1 MVVTFLL
8 LIGSITA
15 VNSLHIPGFVNGKP
29 LRYHLDG
36 IRLPGNADVDKCANE
51 TFRETWFS
59 QVVDHFDSSN
69 KDMWNQRVQ
78 VNFKFFNTSIT
89 DRPLIFLMIG
99 GEGPAEQKWV
109 CREDYTYMKLAQNN
123 SALVIQLEHRFFGK
137 SYPKVINSTMGD
149 MSTATLSLLTS
160 QQALEDLAYFIK
172 NYKFNGSVTFTNPR
186 WIVFGGSYPGSLC
199 AWFRADPRYSSLTL
213 GGICSSAP
221 LLPKVDFYE
230 YAEVMEFAFKNW
242 SAIQKTNCDQLLTQG
257 FAQLRQN
264 TYTDSGRTML
274 NSMFNITPPLNT
286 SMDNYDFYAT
296 NFLANVFNVF
306 QGIDQYTFDARDNIT
321 EGGYNIDNLCK
332 KMIASSDPV
341 TGIKNI
347 VFWDPTNPNPG
358 PQNLDNNYYGD
369 VSLFNQSYYDYSNA
383 DAADIAAGRG
393 WMWLCCGMALGWL
406 QSTDNS
412 NGMFNRA
419 INLNYYLQ
427 MCTDFFGPDINT
439 MYITN
444 KVAQVANIFPAPW
457 NYTAT
462 NVVLPNGDYDPWHSL
477 SSYVNDDTRHQVSL
491 LTHGAAHCS
500 DMYPVWPNE
509 PTALNATRQRVI
521 KEVNYYVT
529 LNPNPAVSSSSS
541 VGPVMTSPVSPVSG
555 SPSTGSPATG
565 SSVPT
570 VIPTT
575 SSGNFLL
582 PSLLLLFVTFII
594 C

>member
-1 MVVTFLL
+1 MTSKMVVAFLL
-8 LIGSITA
+8 LVGSITA

-36 IRLPGNADVDKCANE
+36 IRLPGNAATDKC
-51 TFRETWFS
+51 TKETWFS
-59 QVVDHFDSSN
+59 QVVDHFDPSN

-78 VNFKFFNTSIT
+78 VNSKFFNASIT

-99 GEGPAEQKWV
+99 GESPAEQKWV
-109 CREDYTYMKLAQNN
+109 CNEAYTYMKLAKDN

-137 SYPKVINSTMGD
+137 SYPYVKNSTMGD
-149 MSTATLSLLTS
+149 MSTSTLRLLTS
-160 QQALEDLAYFIK
+160 QQALEDLANFIQ
-172 NYKFNGSVTFTNPR
+172 NYKFNGNITFTNPR

-199 AWFRADPRYSSLTL
+199 AWFRADPRYSNLTL

-257 FAQLRQN
+257 FALLRKN
-264 TYTDSGRTML
+264 TYTDSGRAML
-274 NSMFNITPPLNT
+274 NSMFNITPPLNAA
-286 SMDNYDFYAT
+286 MDNYDLYAT
-296 NFLANVFNVF
+296 NFLANIFNVF

-321 EGGYNIDNLCK
+321 EGGYNIDNLCR
-332 KMIASSDPV
+332 KMIASPSDPL

-347 VFWDPTNPNPG
+347 FFWDPKNSSKSG
-358 PQNLDNNYYGD
+358 PQYLDNDYYGD
-369 VSLFNQSYYDYSNA
+369 VAQFNQSYYDYSN
-383 DAADIAAGRG
+383 DTAADNAAGRG

-406 QSTDNS
+406 QTTDNS

-419 INLNYYLQ
+419 INLNFYLQ
-427 MCTDFFGPDINT
+427 MCTDYFGPDINT
-439 MYITN
+439 MSITN
-444 KVAQVANIFPAPW
+444 KVAQIAYTFPAPW

-477 SSYVNDDTRHQVSL
+477 SSYVNNDTRHQVSL

-509 PTALNATRQRVI
+509 PLALNATRQRVI
-521 KEVNYYVT
+521 TEVNYYIT
-529 LNPNPAVSSSSS
+529 LNPANNQASSTA
-541 VGPVMTSPVSPVSG
+541 P
-555 SPSTGSPATG
+555 TG
-565 SSVPT
+565 SST
-570 VIPTT
+570 IGSTTT
-575 SSGNFLL
+575 SSANFLL
-582 PSLLLLFVTFII
+582 PSLLLLFVTFSI

>member
-1 MVVTFLL
+1 MTSKMVVAFLL
-8 LIGSITA
+8 LVGSITA

-36 IRLPGNADVDKCANE
+36 IRLPGNAATDNCAN
-51 TFRETWFS
+51 ETWFS
-59 QVVDHFDSSN
+59 QVVDHFDPSN

-78 VNFKFFNTSIT
+78 VNSKFFNASIT

-99 GEGPAEQKWV
+99 GESPAEQKWV
-109 CREDYTYMKLAQNN
+109 CNEAYTYMKLAKDN

-137 SYPKVINSTMGD
+137 SYPYVKKSTTMGD
-149 MSTATLSLLTS
+149 MSTSTLRLLTS
-160 QQALEDLAYFIK
+160 QQALEDLANFIK
-172 NYKFNGSVTFTNPR
+172 NYKFNGNITFTNPR

-199 AWFRADPRYSSLTL
+199 AWFRADPRYSNLTL

-242 SAIQKTNCDQLLTQG
+242 SAIQKTNCSQLLTQG
-257 FAQLRQN
+257 FALLRKN
-264 TYTDSGRTML
+264 TYTDSGRAML
-274 NSMFNITPPLNT
+274 NSMFNITPPLNA
-286 SMDNYDFYAT
+286 SMDNYDLYAT
-296 NFLANVFNVF
+296 NFLANVFSVF

-332 KMIASSDPV
+332 KMIASPSDPL

-369 VSLFNQSYYDYSNA
+369 VAQFNQSYYDYSN
-383 DAADIAAGRG
+383 DTAADNAAGRG

-406 QSTDNS
+406 QTTDNS

-419 INLNYYLQ
+419 INLNFYLQ
-427 MCTDFFGPDINT
+427 MCTDYFGPDINT
-439 MYITN
+439 MSITD
-444 KVAQVANIFPAPW
+444 KVAQIAYTFPAPW

-477 SSYVNDDTRHQVSL
+477 SSYVNNDTRHQVSL

-509 PTALNATRQRVI
+509 PPALNATRQRVI
-521 KEVNYYVT
+521 KEVNYYIT
-529 LNPNPAVSSSSS
+529 LNPGNNQAS
-541 VGPVMTSPVSPVSG
+541 
-555 SPSTGSPATG
+555 SPAPTG
-565 SSVPT
+565 SST
-570 VIPTT
+570 IGSTTT
-575 SSGNFLL
+575 SSANFLL